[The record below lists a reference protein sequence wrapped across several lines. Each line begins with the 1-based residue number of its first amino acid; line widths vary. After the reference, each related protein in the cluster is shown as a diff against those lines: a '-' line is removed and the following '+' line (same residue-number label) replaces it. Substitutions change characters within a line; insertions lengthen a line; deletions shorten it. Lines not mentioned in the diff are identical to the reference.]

1 VSKSFYNFIDNEVS
15 EIVSANL
22 FKDERL
28 ISTPQQTA
36 IKLSSGKEVLNFC
49 ANDYLGLAN
58 NDQIKKAAS
67 NSVVDDGF
75 GMASVRFI
83 CGTNNLHRELEKKL
97 STFLGFEDTILYVA
111 CFDANGGLFEPLFTK
126 EDAIISDALNHASI
140 IDGIRLCKAQ
150 RYRYDHSDMVSLEN
164 CLKEAVK
171 NAKQIMKK
179 TKCDGVKLEGGK
191 RIYETIKSLVKNKI
205 PVMGHLGLL
214 PQSDKT
220 FKFKGKKKLERN
232 NIIKDSQLLEKAGV
246 FSIVL
251 ECVETSLAQ
260 LVTQNLKIPTI
271 GIGASKYCDGQIL
284 VFDDLIGLNP
294 ISYKFVKKYGNIRN
308 DISKAV
314 SNYSKEVR
322 KIKFPNKK
330 NSF

>member
-1 VSKSFYNFIDNEVS
+1 MKKKISDLIKKKNKQKIVSLTAYSKNIASILDNYCDIVLVGDSLGSVLYNYKSTREVSLSMMIEHSKSV
-15 EIVSANL
+15 
-22 FKDERL
+22 RM
-28 ISTPQQTA
+28 
-36 IKLSSGKEVLNFC
+36 G
-49 ANDYLGLAN
+49 
-58 NDQIKKAAS
+58 IKKALM
-67 NSVVDDGF
+67 VVD
-75 GMASVRFI
+75 MPHN
-83 CGTNNLHRELEKKL
+83 T
-97 STFLGFEDTILYVA
+97 
-111 CFDANGGLFEPLFTK
+111 
-126 EDAIISDALNHASI
+126 
-140 IDGIRLCKAQ
+140 
-150 RYRYDHSDMVSLEN
+150 YRNS
-164 CLKEAVK
+164 KEALK
-171 NAKQIMKK
+171 NAKKIMKK

-191 RIYETIKSLVKNKI
+191 KIYETIKTLVKNKI

-220 FKFKGKKKLERN
+220 FKFKGKKKLERD
-232 NIIKDSQLLEKAGV
+232 NIIRDSQLLEKAGV

-251 ECVETSLAQ
+251 ECVETSLAK

-294 ISYKFVKKYGNIRN
+294 MNYKFVKKFTNIRN

-314 SNYSKEVR
+314 SKYSNEVR